1 MTSMRRRA
9 YDRLPH
15 PLRRPTRVVFD
26 RLVVLGDYI
35 GRRARTRPAALPL
48 EGEAALGTGW
58 LAETTA
64 ADARGT
70 ILVVDDQVP
79 EYDVHAGALTMFHY
93 LKILRQ
99 ERLRVIFRP
108 HDGLRREPYASELER
123 LGVGLLLGAT
133 ALDDWLEAHGSELD
147 WVMLSRPLVARRNL
161 RRVRRTTQATVLYL
175 DHDLH
180 FLREQR
186 RYDATRDAEALSESR
201 RLLEIETDL
210 FRGVDVVLTFS
221 PDEIARIEAL
231 APQTT
236 VRVVTPAFY
245 GSDRGGA
252 PAATA
257 VPMAERRDIV
267 FVGAFD
273 HLPNVDAAVTL
284 AREVMPLVWQSVS
297 DAHVTL
303 IGGHV
308 SDEVRALAS
317 EHVTVTGHVP
327 SLDEY
332 WSRARMS
339 VAPLRFG
346 SGVKGKIIASLEAGV
361 AVVTTP
367 IGNEGIG
374 LSDGREALLGETP
387 EELAE
392 HVVALLGDAELAE
405 ALAAAGSVVLRQRF
419 SSERVR
425 GDLVGALFPA

>member
-1 MTSMRRRA
+1 MTSFRRRA
-9 YDRLPH
+9 YDRLPD

-26 RLVVLGDYI
+26 RMVALGETI
-35 GRRARTRPAALPL
+35 GRRARTRSLVAGAD
-48 EGEAALGTGW
+48 GEAGLDAAW
-58 LAETTA
+58 MAEPA
-64 ADARGT
+64 GPDVRGT

-79 EYDVHAGALTMFHY
+79 EYDVHAGALTVFHY
-93 LKILRQ
+93 LKILRE

-123 LGVGLLLGAT
+123 LGVGLLLGGT
-133 ALDDWLEAHGSELD
+133 ALDDWLEAHGSAID
-147 WVMLSRPLVARRNL
+147 WVILSRPLVARRNL

-236 VRVVTPAFY
+236 VHVVTPAFY
-245 GSDRGGA
+245 ERSGA
-252 PAATA
+252 KASSAAT
-257 VPMAERRDIV
+257 VPMAERTDIV

-273 HLPNVDAAVTL
+273 HLPNVDAAATL
-284 AREVMPLVWQSVS
+284 VREVMPLVWQSVP
-297 DAHVTL
+297 DAHVSL

-308 SDEVRALAS
+308 PDEVRDLAS
-317 EHVTVTGHVP
+317 ELVAVTGHVP
-327 SLDEY
+327 SLDPY

-361 AVVTTP
+361 PVVTTP

-374 LSDGREALLGETP
+374 LADGREALLGETP
-387 EELAE
+387 GELAE
-392 HVVALLGDAELAE
+392 HVVTLLGDAELAE
-405 ALAAAGSVVLRQRF
+405 SLADAAAAVLQQRF
-419 SSERVR
+419 SSDRVR
-425 GDLVGALFPA
+425 EDLVAALFPA